1 MRLLAT
7 RSSMLLSSL
16 TLVTGLA
23 AAGLLG
29 ACGPGPRDRDGAGG
43 ADGGLGD
50 GGGSTGDGGGSTGD
64 GGGSTGDGGG
74 DVGVTYVYAHTAS
87 ELYRVDPDTLAI
99 TRIGAFGWSNGSDQM
114 TDLAVDK
121 TGLMI
126 GISFGSV
133 YRIDPS
139 TAQTTR
145 LSSALSG
152 DFNGLSFVPAT
163 MLGTSGDDVLVGTR
177 ASDGVVSRI
186 DPMTGQVTTVGN
198 MGGFSSS
205 GDLVAA
211 SGTTVQTADGGF
223 ASDRLVRLAPGTFA
237 ATAIG
242 TSIGFSEIWGVAF
255 WKSQIFGFTSVRAS
269 SSPSI
274 RPPASARSSRT
285 TAPRGGAP
293 P

>member
-1 MRLLAT
+1 MRPLV
-7 RSSMLLSSL
+7 SSPSTLSSSL
-16 TLVTGLA
+16 TLVAGLA
-23 AAGLLG
+23 VIASLG
-29 ACGPGPRDRDGAGG
+29 ACGPAPRDRDGVGG

-50 GGGSTGDGGGSTGD
+50 GDGGGGGGGGTGDGGSD
-64 GGGSTGDGGG
+64 I
-74 DVGVTYVYAHTAS
+74 GVTYVYAHTAS

-126 GISFGSV
+126 GISYGSV

-152 DFNGLSFVPAT
+152 DFNGLSFVPAA
-163 MLGTSGDDVLVGTR
+163 MLGTTGDDVLVGTR
-177 ASDGVVSRI
+177 NSDGVVSRI

-242 TSIGFSEIWGVAF
+242 TSIGFSDIWGVAF
-255 WKSQIFGFTSVRAS
+255 WKSQIFGFTQYGEFITIDPTTGVGTLVENDG
-269 SSPSI
+269 
-274 RPPASARSSRT
+274 PAWWGAAVTTSA
-285 TAPRGGAP
+285 PVLF
-293 P
+293 